1 MGWNG
6 WTPHVGHV
14 RSQRG
19 VEEASEVE
27 VAGVAASEKLV
38 CGLLGFDFTA
48 SPRWQVDGSI

>member
-38 CGLLGFDFTA
+38 CGLLGFDFMA